1 MVETPD
7 ITKYLDFTFYDWI
20 KKCTHAGLD
29 ELSIGRWLGVSH
41 KVGQMMSYWVL
52 TLSGHI
58 ISCITVQRL
67 TKSEGN
73 TNNCHNK

>member
-29 ELSIGRWLGVSH
+29 KLSIGRWLGVSH
-41 KVGQMMSYWVL
+41 KVGQMMSYWQ
-52 TLSGHI
+52 I
-58 ISCITVQRL
+58 ISCVTLQQLKIQKETMMNGH
-67 TKSEGN
+67 K
-73 TNNCHNK
+73 K